1 MAFITTRSLTNSS
14 VSANNIPKASALT
27 AGELDSNFLNL
38 EIGKLEN
45 TTDEFTGIL
54 TFKGSGGSAG
64 GAVEMYDDD
73 DSNKLTIQAPA
84 TIGTNYT
91 LTLPAD
97 NGGSGEVL
105 TTDGDGVLTWTA
117 KTALTGLDIDGFA
130 DGSSITIAGTDDFLI
145 RDGDGVEKKVNASQI
160 ATFVSTSTATEL
172 NIMDGSA
179 TTQATVTL
187 AGTDGVV
194 ISDADVMKQ
203 ALVSDFDTYVSGTTS
218 TLTNKTLTSAKVATS
233 LTTAASNTDMIIKPD
248 ATGLTDAQNG
258 IQGDWGWGGGVTHF
272 NSPITVGTS
281 DTPDHAQLYNGGIQV
296 TTSHLNWATLCLK
309 QKSDNTSYEQF
320 GNVWFVKS
328 NSDTGDAQVEDGDTM
343 GGFFASGYNGNNY
356 NQVPTAVYFFAEGDH
371 TGSNYTSDGYFTAQS
386 GNLGAGIRFQATTED
401 EQTKHTVCEMLGD
414 SMNVRVPFKMWE
426 VSKPTAQTDRAFLY
440 TKNDGGTAEVY
451 VLDAADN
458 ETKISPHNDKGEW
471 EYFSKNTKT
480 GKTVRVNM
488 EAMVKD
494 IEKLT
499 GKKYIE
505 NK

>member
-1 MAFITTRSLTNSS
+1 
-14 VSANNIPKASALT
+14 
-27 AGELDSNFLNL
+27 
-38 EIGKLEN
+38 
-45 TTDEFTGIL
+45 
-54 TFKGSGGSAG
+54 
-64 GAVEMYDDD
+64 
-73 DSNKLTIQAPA
+73 
-84 TIGTNYT
+84 
-91 LTLPAD
+91 
-97 NGGSGEVL
+97 
-105 TTDGDGVLTWTA
+105 
-117 KTALTGLDIDGFA
+117 
-130 DGSSITIAGTDDFLI
+130 
-145 RDGDGVEKKVNASQI
+145 
-160 ATFVSTSTATEL
+160 
-172 NIMDGSA
+172 
-179 TTQATVTL
+179 
-187 AGTDGVV
+187 
-194 ISDADVMKQ
+194 
-203 ALVSDFDTYVSGTTS
+203 
-218 TLTNKTLTSAKVATS
+218 
-233 LTTAASNTDMIIKPD
+233 
-248 ATGLTDAQNG
+248 
-258 IQGDWGWGGGVTHF
+258 
-272 NSPITVGTS
+272 
-281 DTPDHAQLYNGGIQV
+281 
-296 TTSHLNWATLCLK
+296 
-309 QKSDNTSYEQF
+309 
-320 GNVWFVKS
+320 
-328 NSDTGDAQVEDGDTM
+328 QVEDGDTM

-505 NK
+505 